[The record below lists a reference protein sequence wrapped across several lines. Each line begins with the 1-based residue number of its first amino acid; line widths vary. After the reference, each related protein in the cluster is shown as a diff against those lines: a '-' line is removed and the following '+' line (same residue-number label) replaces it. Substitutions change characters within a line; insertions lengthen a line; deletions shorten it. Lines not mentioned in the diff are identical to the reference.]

1 MPATQPTIQQTLSPV
16 DGSVYVERTCAS
28 PIEIENALRLAKQ
41 AQSAW
46 KRVPITQRA
55 AFCRRF
61 MANMLACKE
70 EIGIELAWQ
79 MGRPVRYASREIER
93 MAERADYMIG
103 IAEDTLADIA
113 LEPLAGFT
121 RFLKRE
127 PLGVVFAIAPWNYPY
142 LTAVSSVV
150 PAIMAGNAVV
160 LKHSP
165 QTPLCAE
172 RMAAAFAQA
181 GLPEGVFQYLHMSI
195 EDTQRV
201 IQHSDVDFV
210 AFTGSVAVGRA
221 VQKAASD
228 RFIGVGLELG
238 GKDPAYVRPDADLNY
253 AAENVVDGACFN
265 SGQSCCA
272 IERVYVHDRRVRPLC
287 GAVRGSDPRLCIGQ
301 SPRNGNHA
309 RPPCTDVE
317 AADFARGQIT
327 EAVQQGA
334 CALIDEREFPASRIG
349 SPYLA
354 PQILVNVDHSMRV
367 MREETFGPV
376 VGIMKVTSDAEAIRL
391 MNDSDFGLTA
401 SVWTSDVEAALAI
414 GEQIDTGTWFM
425 NRCDYLDPGLA
436 WTGVKQS
443 GRGCSLSRIGY
454 EQLTRPK
461 SFHLR
466 TVV

>member
-1 MPATQPTIQQTLSPV
+1 MSASLPNIQQTLSPV
-16 DGSVYVERTCAS
+16 DGSVYVERPLAS
-28 PIEIENALRLAKQ
+28 PVEIENALMLAMK

-46 KRVPITQRA
+46 KRVPVAERA
-55 AFCRRF
+55 DFCRRF
-61 MANMLACKE
+61 MANMLARKE

-79 MGRPVRYASREIER
+79 MGRPVRYAAREVER

-103 IAEDTLADIA
+103 IAEDTLADIT

-121 RFLKRE
+121 RFIKRE

-142 LTAVSSVV
+142 LTAISSVV
-150 PAIMAGNAVV
+150 PAIMAGNVV
-160 LKHSP
+160 LLKHSP

-172 RMAAAFAQA
+172 RMGEAFAEA
-181 GLPEGVFQYLHMSI
+181 GLPEGVFQYLHLSV

-201 IQHSDVDFV
+201 IRHPNVDFV

-238 GKDPAYVRPDADLNY
+238 GKDAAYVRPDVNLDHAV
-253 AAENVVDGACFN
+253 ENVIDGACFN

-272 IERVYVHDRRVRPLC
+272 IERVYVHEDVYDRFVAQAVDVTRAYVLGSPLETETTLGPLVRT
-287 GAVRGSDPRLCIGQ
+287 G
-301 SPRNGNHA
+301 
-309 RPPCTDVE
+309 
-317 AADFARGQIT
+317 AADFVRGQIT
-327 EAVQQGA
+327 EAVRQGA
-334 CALIDEREFPASRIG
+334 CPLIDERDFPASCVG
-349 SPYLA
+349 TPYLA
-354 PQILVNVDHSMRV
+354 PQLLVNVDHTMRV

-376 VGIMKVTSDAEAIRL
+376 VGIMKVASDEEAIRL

-401 SVWTSDVEAALAI
+401 SVWTSDVDAALTI
-414 GEQIDTGTWFM
+414 GAQVDVGTWFM

-436 WTGVKQS
+436 WTGVKDS
-443 GRGCSLSRIGY
+443 GRGCSLSRVGY
-454 EQLTRPK
+454 EHLTRPK

-466 TVV
+466 TTV